1 MQLLLRIS
9 RGSRFFAPTVNTTYR
24 GAIVFGLWS
33 LRRPEPAE
41 RSEVP
46 IHFIGSI
53 RDLSGLNFTA
63 ELPPLTGFLPGDR
76 TGQTVTI
83 AR

>member
-1 MQLLLRIS
+1 MVFSGGVIS
-9 RGSRFFAPTVNTTYR
+9 PTINTTYR
-24 GAIVFGLWS
+24 GAIVFGLRS

-53 RDLSGLNFTA
+53 RDLSGLNSS
-63 ELPPLTGFLPGDR
+63 LTGS
-76 TGQTVTI
+76 
-83 AR
+83 